1 MRKIT
6 IAVMSAAAL
15 LAFTGSA
22 SAVKKSTVV
31 GAGAG
36 AVAGAAV
43 AGPAGAVAGGYAG
56 SNRLRKIYHRRA
68 VKEDW
73 SPRWKRISP
82 LRAPSASSSA
92 SPSPDA
98 SSMSSLPAQV
108 KWTSD

>member
-1 MRKIT
+1 MHKIT

-43 AGPAGAVAGGYAG
+43 AGPAGAVVGGVAGGYAG
-56 SNRLRKIYHRRA
+56 SKYHGRRN
-68 VKEDW
+68 V
-73 SPRWKRISP
+73 RR
-82 LRAPSASSSA
+82 R
-92 SPSPDA
+92 
-98 SSMSSLPAQV
+98 V
-108 KWTSD
+108 H